1 MHFEFATAGRI
12 VFGAGRLAELGNLA
26 QPFGSRA
33 LVVTGSRSEPG
44 EQAAQR
50 LADAGIFSSMR
61 SIRGEPSVEEAI
73 QGASWA
79 RTTVVEMVVAIGGGS
94 VLDAGKAIAAL
105 AANRDDPLDYLE
117 VIGAGR
123 PLPNAPLPF
132 IAIPTTAGTG
142 SEVTRNAVLA
152 SREHRVKVSLRSP
165 RMLPSVALLDPEL
178 TVSLPP
184 GPTAT
189 TGLDAI
195 TQLIEAAVSA
205 RANPLT
211 DTLCREGLLRAVEA
225 LPRAVRDGGDLAAR
239 TDLQFA
245 ALCSG
250 FALANAGL
258 GAVHGLA
265 GPIGGRF
272 PAPHGA
278 VCAALLIPILR
289 GNLRALQ
296 EREPES
302 PALGRF
308 RRVAHWVGG
317 RRSAAAS
324 DLVPALEAL
333 TAPLGV
339 PGLSHHGISAAD
351 FPELI
356 RQSRQSSSMKGNPV
370 TLRDDELHEALA
382 AAL

>member
-1 MHFEFATAGRI
+1 MNFEFATAGRI
-12 VFGAGRLAELGNLA
+12 VFGAGRLAELGSLA
-26 QPFGSRA
+26 KPFGSRA
-33 LVVTGSRSEPG
+33 LVVTGSRPDPG

-50 LADAGIFSSMR
+50 LADAGIFSSILPI
-61 SIRGEPSVEEAI
+61 SGEPSVEEAV

-79 RTTVVEMVVAIGGGS
+79 RAEAAEMVIAIGGGS

-105 AANRDDPLDYLE
+105 ATNRDDPLDYLE

-123 PLPNAPLPF
+123 PLPNSPLPF
-132 IAIPTTAGTG
+132 IAIPTTSGTG

-152 SREHRVKVSLRSP
+152 SPEHRVKVSLRSP
-165 RMLPSVALLDPEL
+165 RMLPGIALLDPET

-184 GPTAT
+184 GATAA

-195 TQLIEAAVSA
+195 TQLIEAAVCV

-211 DTLCREGLLRAVEA
+211 DTLCREALLRAVEA
-225 LPRAVRDGGDLAAR
+225 LPRAVRDGADLAAR

-272 PAPHGA
+272 KAPHGA
-278 VCAALLIPILR
+278 VCAALLVPVVQM
-289 GNLRALQ
+289 NLQALQ

-302 PALGRF
+302 AALGRF
-308 RRVAHWVGG
+308 RRVAHWVTG

-333 TAPLGV
+333 TAPLGI
-339 PGLSHHGISAAD
+339 PGLSHHGISPAD
-351 FPELI
+351 FSELI

-370 TLRDDELHEALA
+370 TLHDDELHHALS